1 MIIQT
6 VGLNDFQD
14 AFRSYGRH
22 EQFSYAAQYALFE
35 YLEEMSEDCDVPYEL
50 DVIGLC
56 CEFSEIYLED
66 VFALYDLDEELSND
80 EALEWLQERTTVIET
95 SSVGLVVISEF

>member
-1 MIIQT
+1 MIIET
-6 VGLNDFQD
+6 VSIHS
-14 AFRSYGRH
+14 FRDSFRAYNRT
-22 EQFSYAAQYALFE
+22 ENFSYESLGALFE
-35 YLEEMSEDCDVPYEL
+35 YLEDMSEDCDVPYEL

-66 VFALYDLDEELSND
+66 VSALYDLGEELTNE